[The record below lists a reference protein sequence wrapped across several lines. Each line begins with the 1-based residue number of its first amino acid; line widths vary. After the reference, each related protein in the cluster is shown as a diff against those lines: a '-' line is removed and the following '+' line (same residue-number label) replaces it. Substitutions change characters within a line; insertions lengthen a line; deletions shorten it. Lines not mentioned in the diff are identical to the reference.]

1 MVRVRSS
8 NNASKSQN
16 LFTKFKLTMIQKS
29 LSTRRL
35 NSRNLARFR
44 LQKKTVPEII
54 STKNLVSINFSAKS
68 KKQDLTSMKGL
79 KIWKSKMSQ
88 NRVISISKTSK
99 VRTFSIRPKTKMM
112 LSKPKKLNWW
122 LKLSNL
128 KVKWCRSSKPRSTQF
143 CANLNNNCKEM
154 LS

>member
-8 NNASKSQN
+8 NSSNTSRSLN
-16 LFTKFKLTMIQKS
+16 LFTKYKLTMIQKS

-35 NSRNLARFR
+35 NSWNLARFR

-54 STKNLVSINFSAKS
+54 STKNLASINFSAKS

-88 NRVISISKTSK
+88 KRQVISISQTSK
-99 VRTFSIRPKTKMM
+99 VQTFSIRPKTKMM
-112 LSKPKKLNWW
+112 LSKPKKLN
-122 LKLSNL
+122 
-128 KVKWCRSSKPRSTQF
+128 
-143 CANLNNNCKEM
+143 
-154 LS
+154 